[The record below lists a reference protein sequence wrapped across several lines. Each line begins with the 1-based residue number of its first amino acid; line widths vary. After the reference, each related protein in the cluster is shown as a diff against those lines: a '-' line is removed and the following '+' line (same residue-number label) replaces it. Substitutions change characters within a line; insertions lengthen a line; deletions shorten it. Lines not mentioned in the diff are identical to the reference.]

1 MSGDDA
7 DQAAGIRAPGDDA
20 DQAVGIRTPGEWS
33 SGRGI

>member
-20 DQAVGIRTPGEWS
+20 DQAVGIRTPGE
-33 SGRGI
+33 

>member
-20 DQAVGIRTPGEWS
+20 DQAVGIRTPG
-33 SGRGI
+33 G

>member
-20 DQAVGIRTPGEWS
+20 AQAVGIRTPGE
-33 SGRGI
+33 